1 MSKKKRVVSAG
12 EWAGGALLRTYIDG
26 RATLMGPGA
35 NLAVLSG
42 DDSVG
47 ARSAAPPPLLLVGWW
62 GAARAGGY
70 FKVRQNGRKIRNRR

>member
-35 NLAVLSG
+35 NLAVLS
-42 DDSVG
+42 
-47 ARSAAPPPLLLVGWW
+47 
-62 GAARAGGY
+62 
-70 FKVRQNGRKIRNRR
+70 